1 MSAEVVDDAQVG
13 RNITRFRGTRSQK
26 DLADAMRSA
35 GHKWSQATVWAV
47 EKGDRP
53 LRLLEA
59 KDVMRILGMHTWDLM
74 QPDEGAIV
82 KIAIHE
88 LNVATGELR
97 DAAEAYIRAQDRL
110 ASYADIYFDAQA
122 ARGDDALFVMEA
134 SDIEPWLEQS
144 AEGEVTDV
152 REEMRASAAAQRDV
166 DNRGMTEEQLA
177 AMKEVPTRPRGRFEQ
192 ILRQSEEASRG

>member
-1 MSAEVVDDAQVG
+1 
-13 RNITRFRGTRSQK
+13 
-26 DLADAMRSA
+26 
-35 GHKWSQATVWAV
+35 
-47 EKGDRP
+47 
-53 LRLLEA
+53 
-59 KDVMRILGMHTWDLM
+59 
-74 QPDEGAIV
+74 
-82 KIAIHE
+82 
-88 LNVATGELR
+88 
-97 DAAEAYIRAQDRL
+97 
-110 ASYADIYFDAQA
+110 
-122 ARGDDALFVMEA
+122 MEA